1 MTIKLNESEKPHT
14 KLNWLLTNLFL
25 KNPALM
31 FKENGR
37 AYEGDDWVASKFVV
51 YLNLDAVGKIGFYD
65 NKFFIQ
71 SKLIERSRKPRDE
84 FRTVNEKAALRKALD
99 VFTPAAAANVADE
112 IVANTRNMM
121 DNVRYYAGRKVP
133 EFNQFEMATFLWDY
147 KSYDTKIPIPSRL
160 DAKLTDAA
168 LQSISDLLIVD
179 EIRAAL
185 TRSEGYALREEINDS
200 ITVVKISDKSI
211 LYRGSSTYDLP
222 EWMQSK
228 VTILK
233 LLENNQ
239 AAKNI
244 GCKSTSGGDV
254 YYYIIDG
261 EIPDLIE

>member
-1 MTIKLNESEKPHT
+1 MTIKLNESEKPHS

-31 FKENGR
+31 FKESGCI
-37 AYEGDDWVASKFVV
+37 YEGHDRVANKFVV
-51 YLNLDAVGKIGFYD
+51 YLNLDVVGKIGFYE
-65 NKFFIQ
+65 NKFFVQ

-99 VFTPAAAANVADE
+99 VFIPAAAAGVADE
-112 IVANTRNMM
+112 IVANIRNMM
-121 DNVRYYAGRKVP
+121 DSVRYYAGRKVP
-133 EFNQFEMATFLWDY
+133 EFSQFEMATFLRDY
-147 KSYDTKIPIPSRL
+147 KSSDTKIPIPSRL

-168 LQSISDLLIVD
+168 LASINDLLIVD
-179 EIRAAL
+179 EIQAAL
-185 TRSEGYALREEINDS
+185 NKSEGYALREEINDN

-211 LYRGSSTYDLP
+211 LYRGPSTYELP

-233 LLENNQ
+233 LLEKNQ

-254 YYYIIDG
+254 YYYIVDG